1 MNKEKYFHVYGKVK
15 TEDGQDHVVT
25 IVGEFKQ
32 SRESEIVHEVT
43 SVETKP
49 NSYVDGLLAYN
60 VKNLKRR
67 LTIGMSICHP
77 YDKFDEEIG
86 IKVAK
91 SRIEKGDVLGTLE
104 TSDVTMLTKDAIM
117 AELMV
122 KLNHVMGHIDQ
133 YLP

>member
-1 MNKEKYFHVYGKVK
+1 
-15 TEDGQDHVVT
+15 
-25 IVGEFKQ
+25 
-32 SRESEIVHEVT
+32 
-43 SVETKP
+43 
-49 NSYVDGLLAYN
+49 
-60 VKNLKRR
+60 